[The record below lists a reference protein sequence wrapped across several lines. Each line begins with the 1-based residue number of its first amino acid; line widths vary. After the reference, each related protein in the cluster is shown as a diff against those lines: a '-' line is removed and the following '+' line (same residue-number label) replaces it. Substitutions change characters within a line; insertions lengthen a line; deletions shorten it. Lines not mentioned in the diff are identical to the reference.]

1 MRELQ
6 EITTDGFRIP
16 DRGGR
21 LVDLGLLSLRIALKS
36 YFSTYQAMKYR
47 LHMFDSKP
55 GFEQDETDFNHQS
68 PYFEMC
74 AESLVHLQH
83 FAELFIKEVL
93 RKEHELLVS
102 EASSKPLML
111 YKLVKGEWIE
121 TSELEGINTIGFSD
135 ACRSFFELLEE
146 GKINNG
152 MSFVSAHKQ
161 SLKQLNTLR
170 NRVWHRGTFVLR
182 YPALDRFVG
191 GYILP
196 FIVQVLAMPEYSRLV
211 DVWRYRSLH
220 CGIDPITEILKT
232 FQGGTYDIGKVAFF
246 KELGRAAYANPI
258 RKGGFFKYFDGR
270 TKARAVRIAE
280 GEAKLGEVERVSV
293 CPVCGVESLVVYN
306 ETGSNADDLDPEEV
320 LEEPFRKWRYT
331 WQVECACCSFK
342 LQNDVGNASTY
353 GLPIEDYWQETE
365 IV

>member
-6 EITTDGFRIP
+6 DITTDGFRIP

-146 GKINNG
+146 
-152 MSFVSAHKQ
+152 
-161 SLKQLNTLR
+161 
-170 NRVWHRGTFVLR
+170 
-182 YPALDRFVG
+182 
-191 GYILP
+191 
-196 FIVQVLAMPEYSRLV
+196 
-211 DVWRYRSLH
+211 
-220 CGIDPITEILKT
+220 
-232 FQGGTYDIGKVAFF
+232 
-246 KELGRAAYANPI
+246 
-258 RKGGFFKYFDGR
+258 
-270 TKARAVRIAE
+270 
-280 GEAKLGEVERVSV
+280 
-293 CPVCGVESLVVYN
+293 
-306 ETGSNADDLDPEEV
+306 EV
-320 LEEPFRKWRYT
+320 LSKS
-331 WQVECACCSFK
+331 V
-342 LQNDVGNASTY
+342 
-353 GLPIEDYWQETE
+353 
-365 IV
+365 